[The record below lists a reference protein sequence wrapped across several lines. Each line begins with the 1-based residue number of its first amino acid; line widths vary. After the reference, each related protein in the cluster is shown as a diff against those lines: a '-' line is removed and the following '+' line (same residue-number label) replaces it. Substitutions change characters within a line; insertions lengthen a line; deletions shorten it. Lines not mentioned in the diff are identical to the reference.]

1 MTGLSQYVNDST
13 LIKYFKA
20 KEMGG
25 RILLPVI
32 ANEFEK
38 GNPDYNNYITKTV
51 VLIELFVY

>member
-1 MTGLSQYVNDST
+1 MTGLSQYVNDIT

-38 GNPDYNNYITKTV
+38 GNPDYITKTV